1 MPATLFKIAL
11 RVGLLTSAAIIIFW
25 IIGQFTIYRYLKTE
39 YYAAIIA
46 VSFLA
51 AGILI
56 PRSKSTQTPNSDIKQ
71 FAELTQKELSIL
83 AQIAAGKSN
92 KEIAAENF
100 VELSTVKTHIN
111 NIYSKL
117 DVNNRKEAIKAYT
130 SSPE

>member
-1 MPATLFKIAL
+1 MPATLKIAFKVAL
-11 RVGLLTSAAIIIFW
+11 ITSGAIIIFW
-25 IIGQFTIYRYLKTE
+25 IISQFTIYRYLKTE

-51 AGILI
+51 AGIFI
-56 PRSKSTQTPNSDIKQ
+56 ARSRQQQGDPGDQ
-71 FAELTQKELSIL
+71 HQLAELTQKELSIL

-92 KEIAAENF
+92 KEIASENF

-117 DVNNRKEAIKAYT
+117 GVNNRAAAIKAY
-130 SSPE
+130 SSRQE

>member
-25 IIGQFTIYRYLKTE
+25 VIGQFTIYRYLKTE

-56 PRSKSTQTPNSDIKQ
+56 PRSKSTQTPNPDIKQ
-71 FAELTQKELSIL
+71 LSELTQKELSIL

-117 DVNNRKEAIKAYT
+117 GVNNRREAIKAYT
-130 SSPE
+130 SHPE

>member
-1 MPATLFKIAL
+1 MPATLKIAL
-11 RVGLLTSAAIIIFW
+11 RIALITSGAILIFW
-25 IIGQFTIYRYLKTE
+25 IISQFTIYRYLKTE

-51 AGILI
+51 TGIFI
-56 PRSKSTQTPNSDIKQ
+56 ARSRHEQREPEDQ
-71 FAELTQKELSIL
+71 RQLAELTQKELSIL

-92 KEIAAENF
+92 KQIASENF

-117 DVNNRKEAIKAYT
+117 GVNNRTAAIKAY
-130 SSPE
+130 SSRQE